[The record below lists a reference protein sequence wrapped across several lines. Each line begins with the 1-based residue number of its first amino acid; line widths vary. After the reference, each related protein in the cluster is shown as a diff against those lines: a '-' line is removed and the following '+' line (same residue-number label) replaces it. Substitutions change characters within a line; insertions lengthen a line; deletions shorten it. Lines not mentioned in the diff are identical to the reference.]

1 MYPARGIWSTL
12 RNRQRNITGIGFGFG
27 IGIDVERNSENR
39 YKIPINVR
47 EVSDTVY
54 QMGKWQVELQNLYPY
69 GA

>member
-12 RNRQRNITGIGFGFG
+12 RNRQRKITGIGFGFG